1 MDEMNRMMKE
11 ILGEVTLEELF
22 KEDIFEEVS
31 LD

>member
-11 ILGEVTLEELF
+11 ILGEVILEELF
-22 KEDIFEEVS
+22 KEDIFEEVL